1 MTNEKWIREQL
12 EKIKVKK
19 TKKEYLLTF
28 PDQSTLNIIDY
39 KDAIKQ
45 KAKKEG
51 IEPSQAVII
60 MLAKTLDLWKQGK
73 TMDKFGEGK
82 LEDGMTMADS
92 ADDVFYSFLRFTIL
106 KKVGKKI
113 GIKVLSIEEVIN
125 EVKDDKNATR
135 KIENGSQKIIQIPL
149 VSQ

>member
-60 MLAKTLDLWKQGK
+60 MLAKTLELWKQGK
-73 TMDKFGEGK
+73 TEDKFGEK
-82 LEDGMTMADS
+82 SLEDGMTMADS
-92 ADDVFYSFLRFTIL
+92 ADEVFYSFLRFMIL
-106 KKVGKKI
+106 KKVGKKM
-113 GIKVLSIEEVIN
+113 GIQVISIDEVDEVI
-125 EVKDDKNATR
+125 EKVKK
-135 KIENGSQKIIQIPL
+135 
-149 VSQ
+149 